1 MSAAV
6 VAAVV
11 VVVVIPAA
19 VDMMKENAAAAAAT
33 RCHFA
38 SYYYRFYD
46 HLSYCLFHYWLT
58 LKMNSQLCRLLYL
71 SYDRP
76 NLLMNNMIPIQCFP
90 VCGTCTI
97 RTQVMCS
104 VSTGWLEAD
113 SWNDNTHNHNR
124 PYKLTFDTSSREPA
138 D

>member
-1 MSAAV
+1 MSVVVAV
-6 VAAVV
+6 VVVV

-19 VDMMKENAAAAAAT
+19 VDMMKENTAAAAT

-46 HLSYCLFHYWLT
+46 HLSYCHFHYWLT
-58 LKMNSQLCRLLYL
+58 LMMNSQLCRLLYL

-76 NLLMNNMIPIQCFP
+76 NLLMNDMILIQWFP
-90 VCGTCTI
+90 VC
-97 RTQVMCS
+97 QVMCS

-113 SWNDNTHNHNR
+113 SWNDNTHNH
-124 PYKLTFDTSSREPA
+124 T
-138 D
+138 